1 MKKMIDNGIDVRQL
15 PTNVD
20 KRGLGKGEMAVQIT
34 KTHMQAIMLST
45 RLEEDMW
52 REAVEYAWHVHGLL
66 CLTRN
71 ASPQG
76 NGPRPLQQL
85 SRNNIDA
92 EECDRRK
99 DYSIP
104 PGSLA
109 LIHLPGKHGGA
120 YCRFRTDGSTE
131 GEYIDHPRPTTSP
144 PTAVMSTPSPSF
156 RLYQAQ
162 RDNVASKARRKLFAP
177 SATPISP
184 ISVTTSNFSLPNLN
198 LDYSKH
204 NHCNSHQA
212 PTPKRFYCMDTSSTT
227 PQSDINFSA
236 SNFHNNKG

>member
-1 MKKMIDNGIDVRQL
+1 MAYTEAHTAMHWKLAGSFARRHAWIQRFRSAEGDMDPAGEWSRGSPDFMQKMIDNGIDVRQL

-52 REAVEYAWHVHGLL
+52 REAIEYTWHVHNLL
-66 CLTRN
+66 CLTRK
-71 ASPQG
+71 ASPRG
-76 NGPRPLQQL
+76 NGPRPLQEI

-109 LIHLPGKHGGA
+109 LVHLPGKHGGA
-120 YCRFRTDGSTE
+120 YNLTNSKYGR
-131 GEYIDHPRPTTSP
+131 
-144 PTAVMSTPSPSF
+144 AVRM
-156 RLYQAQ
+156 
-162 RDNVASKARRKLFAP
+162 DVA
-177 SATPISP
+177 
-184 ISVTTSNFSLPNLN
+184 V
-198 LDYSKH
+198 
-204 NHCNSHQA
+204 Q
-212 PTPKRFYCMDTSSTT
+212 
-227 PQSDINFSA
+227 
-236 SNFHNNKG
+236 

>member
-1 MKKMIDNGIDVRQL
+1 MVGGAGGELERGAWNTALLPTADGKVDIFKRRLGTVDQELKCPNFCQILWLDPAGEWSRGSPDFMQKMIDNDIDVRQL

-45 RLEEDMW
+45 RLEENMW

-109 LIHLPGKHGGA
+109 LVHLPGKHGGA
-120 YCRFRTDGSTE
+120 YNLT
-131 GEYIDHPRPTTSP
+131 
-144 PTAVMSTPSPSF
+144 
-156 RLYQAQ
+156 
-162 RDNVASKARRKLFAP
+162 NSK
-177 SATPISP
+177 
-184 ISVTTSNFSLPNLN
+184 
-198 LDYSKH
+198 
-204 NHCNSHQA
+204 
-212 PTPKRFYCMDTSSTT
+212 
-227 PQSDINFSA
+227 
-236 SNFHNNKG
+236 